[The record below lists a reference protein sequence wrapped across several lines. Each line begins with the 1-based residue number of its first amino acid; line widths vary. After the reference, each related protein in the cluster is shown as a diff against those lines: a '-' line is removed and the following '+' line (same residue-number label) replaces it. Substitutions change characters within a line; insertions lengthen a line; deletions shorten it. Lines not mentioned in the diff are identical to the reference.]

1 LGATNQ
7 IQSHPLCAASRN
19 IPAHSIAFSLDFHL
33 ADHRAVPSLAL
44 SLLMAPKQTAP
55 KQKKSGGQGSR
66 KAVPKN
72 PRGKT
77 VTGPADTDDFPGE
90 TLSLAEPR
98 SAAWSFFDNDAC
110 RRLVSLFAEVSI
122 RDLPP
127 KTVANILRDALPHVV
142 RPIKFFSLLFSAYA
156 PETFLA
162 GVRSRRPNG
171 LR

>member
-1 LGATNQ
+1 
-7 IQSHPLCAASRN
+7 
-19 IPAHSIAFSLDFHL
+19 
-33 ADHRAVPSLAL
+33 
-44 SLLMAPKQTAP
+44 MAPKQTAP

-98 SAAWSFFDNDAC
+98 SVAWSFFDNDAC

-127 KTVANILRDALPHVV
+127 KTVANILRDALPHVQEFV
-142 RPIKFFSLLFSAYA
+142 RVDPMVYA
-156 PETFLA
+156 EHISFLYSISRA
-162 GVRSRRPNG
+162 VRFAVPFGNFG
-171 LR
+171 

>member
-1 LGATNQ
+1 
-7 IQSHPLCAASRN
+7 
-19 IPAHSIAFSLDFHL
+19 
-33 ADHRAVPSLAL
+33 
-44 SLLMAPKQTAP
+44 MAPRQTAP

-66 KAVPKN
+66 KAVAKN

-122 RDLPP
+122 RECPP
-127 KTVANILRDALPHVV
+127 KTVANILREALPHFVS
-142 RPIKFFSLLFSAYA
+142 PCFAFFIS
-156 PETFLA
+156 
-162 GVRSRRPNG
+162 N
-171 LR
+171 